1 MGYLEENCILYLEDR
16 DMKKGWAFATGILV
30 GSLGLNVLTSKL
42 VMKGYKYV
50 FAGAMIAR
58 DRVMADS
65 EKVQAAVSNITAE
78 AKEITEQYY
87 QKLDKEYEAEAAKEE
102 TKGAEA

>member
-1 MGYLEENCILYLEDR
+1 MT
-16 DMKKGWAFATGILV
+16 KGWAFATGIAV
-30 GSLGLNVLTSKL
+30 GTVGLSVLTSKL

-58 DRVMADS
+58 DRIMADS

-78 AKEITEQYY
+78 AKELTEQYY
-87 QKLDKEYEAEAAKEE
+87 QKQDEEYAAEAAKEE

>member
-1 MGYLEENCILYLEDR
+1 
-16 DMKKGWAFATGILV
+16 MKNRGLWTFAGGFLL
-30 GSLGLNVLTSKL
+30 GSAGLTVLTGKL
-42 VMKGYKYV
+42 AQKGYKYL

-58 DRVMADS
+58 DRIRADS

-87 QKLDKEYEAEAAKEE
+87 QKLDKEYEEEKAEEEAK
-102 TKGAEA
+102 GGEA

>member
-1 MGYLEENCILYLEDR
+1 
-16 DMKKGWAFATGILV
+16 MKKGWAFASGILV
-30 GSLGLNVLTSKL
+30 GTLGLRVLTSKL
-42 VMKGYKYV
+42 VMRNYKYV

-58 DRVMADS
+58 DRIMADS

-87 QKLDKEYEAEAAKEE
+87 EKLDAEYAAEAAKEDA
-102 TKGAEA
+102 KAPEA

>member
-1 MGYLEENCILYLEDR
+1 
-16 DMKKGWAFATGILV
+16 MKKGWAFASGILV
-30 GSLGLNVLTSKL
+30 GSVGLSVLTSKL

-58 DRVMADS
+58 DRIMADS

-78 AKEITEQYY
+78 AKELTEQYY
-87 QKLDKEYEAEAAKEE
+87 QKLDEEYAAETAKEE
-102 TKGAEA
+102 IKAPEA

>member
-1 MGYLEENCILYLEDR
+1 
-16 DMKKGWAFATGILV
+16 MKKGWAFASGILV
-30 GSLGLNVLTSKL
+30 GSVGLSVLTSKL

-58 DRVMADS
+58 DRIMADS
-65 EKVQAAVSNITAE
+65 EKVQAAVSNISAE

-87 QKLDKEYEAEAAKEE
+87 QKLDKEYEAEKAEEE
-102 TKGAEA
+102 TKGGEA

>member
-1 MGYLEENCILYLEDR
+1 
-16 DMKKGWAFATGILV
+16 MKKGWAFASGILV
-30 GSLGLNVLTSKL
+30 GSVGLSVLTSKL

-58 DRVMADS
+58 DRIMADS
-65 EKVQAAVSNITAE
+65 EKVQAAVSNISAE

-87 QKLDKEYEAEAAKEE
+87 QKLDKEYEAEKAEEEAK
-102 TKGAEA
+102 GGEA

>member
-1 MGYLEENCILYLEDR
+1 
-16 DMKKGWAFATGILV
+16 MKKGWAFASGILV
-30 GSLGLNVLTSKL
+30 GTLGLRVLTSKL
-42 VMKGYKYV
+42 VMRNYKYL

-65 EKVQAAVSNITAE
+65 EKVQAAVSNISAE

-87 QKLDKEYEAEAAKEE
+87 QKLDREFEAEAAEKEA
-102 TKGAEA
+102 KAAEA

>member
-1 MGYLEENCILYLEDR
+1 
-16 DMKKGWAFATGILV
+16 MKKGWAFASGILV
-30 GSLGLNVLTSKL
+30 GSVGLSVLTSKL

>member
-1 MGYLEENCILYLEDR
+1 
-16 DMKKGWAFATGILV
+16 MKKGWAFASGILV
-30 GSLGLNVLTSKL
+30 GSLGLSVLTSKL

-58 DRVMADS
+58 DRIMADS
-65 EKVQAAVSNITAE
+65 EKVQAAVSNISAE

-87 QKLDKEYEAEAAKEE
+87 QKLDKEYEAEKAEEEAK
-102 TKGAEA
+102 GGEA

>member
-1 MGYLEENCILYLEDR
+1 
-16 DMKKGWAFATGILV
+16 MKKGWAFASGILV
-30 GSLGLNVLTSKL
+30 GAVGLSVLTSKL

-58 DRVMADS
+58 DRIMADS
-65 EKVQAAVSNITAE
+65 EKVQAAVSNISAE

-87 QKLDKEYEAEAAKEE
+87 QKLDKEYEAEKAEEEAK
-102 TKGAEA
+102 GGEA

>member
-1 MGYLEENCILYLEDR
+1 
-16 DMKKGWAFATGILV
+16 MKKGWAFASGILV
-30 GSLGLNVLTSKL
+30 GTLGLRVLTSKL

-58 DRVMADS
+58 DRIMADS

-87 QKLDKEYEAEAAKEE
+87 EKLDKEYEAENAKED
-102 TKGAEA
+102 TKAPEA

>member
-1 MGYLEENCILYLEDR
+1 MT
-16 DMKKGWAFATGILV
+16 KGWAFASGILV
-30 GSLGLNVLTSKL
+30 GTVGLNVLTSKL

-58 DRVMADS
+58 DRVMSDS

-87 QKLDKEYEAEAAKEE
+87 EKLDKEHEAEAAKEE
-102 TKGAEA
+102 TKAAEA

>member
-1 MGYLEENCILYLEDR
+1 
-16 DMKKGWAFATGILV
+16 MKKGWAFASGILV
-30 GSLGLNVLTSKL
+30 GSVGLSVLTSKL

-58 DRVMADS
+58 DRIMADS

-87 QKLDKEYEAEAAKEE
+87 QKLDKEYEAEKAEEEAK
-102 TKGAEA
+102 GGEA

>member
-1 MGYLEENCILYLEDR
+1 
-16 DMKKGWAFATGILV
+16 MKKGWAFASGILV
-30 GSLGLNVLTSKL
+30 GSVGLSVLTSKL

-58 DRVMADS
+58 DRIMADS
-65 EKVQAAVSNITAE
+65 EKVQAAVSNISAE

-87 QKLDKEYEAEAAKEE
+87 QKLDREYEAENAVQEE
-102 TKGAEA
+102 KGAEA

>member
-1 MGYLEENCILYLEDR
+1 MT
-16 DMKKGWAFATGILV
+16 KGWAFATGVAV
-30 GSLGLNVLTSKL
+30 GAVGLNVLTSKL

-58 DRVMADS
+58 DRIMADS

-87 QKLDKEYEAEAAKEE
+87 ERLDREYEEE
-102 TKGAEA
+102 QGAEA

>member
-1 MGYLEENCILYLEDR
+1 
-16 DMKKGWAFATGILV
+16 MKKGWAFASGILV
-30 GSLGLNVLTSKL
+30 GSVGLSVLTSKL

-58 DRVMADS
+58 DRIMADS
-65 EKVQAAVSNITAE
+65 EKVQAAVSNISAE

-87 QKLDKEYEAEAAKEE
+87 QKLDKEYEVEKAEEEAK
-102 TKGAEA
+102 GGEA

>member
-1 MGYLEENCILYLEDR
+1 
-16 DMKKGWAFATGILV
+16 MKKGWAFASGILV
-30 GSLGLNVLTSKL
+30 GSVGLSVLTSKL

-58 DRVMADS
+58 DRIMADS
-65 EKVQAAVSNITAE
+65 EKVQAAVSNISAE

-87 QKLDKEYEAEAAKEE
+87 QKLDREFEAEAAEKEA
-102 TKGAEA
+102 KAGEA

>member
-1 MGYLEENCILYLEDR
+1 
-16 DMKKGWAFATGILV
+16 MKKGWAFASGILV
-30 GSLGLNVLTSKL
+30 GTLGLRVLTSKL
-42 VMKGYKYV
+42 ATRNYKYL

-65 EKVQAAVSNITAE
+65 EKVQAAVSNISAE

-87 QKLDKEYEAEAAKEE
+87 QKLDREYEAEAAEKE
-102 TKGAEA
+102 TKAAEA

>member
-1 MGYLEENCILYLEDR
+1 
-16 DMKKGWAFATGILV
+16 MKKGWAFASGILV
-30 GSLGLNVLTSKL
+30 GSVGLSVLTSKL

-58 DRVMADS
+58 DRIMADS
-65 EKVQAAVSNITAE
+65 EKVQAAVSCISAE

-87 QKLDKEYEAEAAKEE
+87 QKLDREFEAEAAEKEA
-102 TKGAEA
+102 KAGEA

>member
-1 MGYLEENCILYLEDR
+1 MT
-16 DMKKGWAFATGILV
+16 KGWAFASGILV
-30 GSLGLNVLTSKL
+30 GTVGLNVLTSKL

-58 DRVMADS
+58 DRVMSDS

-87 QKLDKEYEAEAAKEE
+87 ESWTRSMRRRLPKRKPRPRKPEQGGCRA
-102 TKGAEA
+102 

>member
-1 MGYLEENCILYLEDR
+1 
-16 DMKKGWAFATGILV
+16 MKKGWAFASGILV
-30 GSLGLNVLTSKL
+30 GTLGLRVLTSKL
-42 VMKGYKYV
+42 VMRNYKYV

-58 DRVMADS
+58 DRIMADS

-87 QKLDKEYEAEAAKEE
+87 EKLDKEYEAENAKED
-102 TKGAEA
+102 TKAPEA